1 MGTKELKLPA
11 DLVAK
16 LDDRVAKGEA
26 QNAVE
31 VVRHALAALEAADD
45 TKKLDAVRA
54 KISRSLSDPR
64 PSIPAGVV
72 FDRLDQLLDSL
83 KQQ

>member
-1 MGTKELKLPA
+1 MGTKELTLPA
-11 DLVAK
+11 DLAAK

-26 QNAVE
+26 RDAVE
-31 VVRHALAALEAADD
+31 VVRQALAALAAADD
-45 TKKLDAVRA
+45 AKKLDAVRA
-54 KISRSLSDPR
+54 KIARALSDSR

>member
-1 MGTKELKLPA
+1 MATKELTLPA
-11 DLVAK
+11 DLAAK

-31 VVRHALAALEAADD
+31 VVRNALAALEAADD
-45 TKKLDAVRA
+45 AKKLDAVRA
-54 KISRSLSDPR
+54 KIARSLADPR

-72 FDRLDQLLDSL
+72 FDRVDQLLDSL

>member
-11 DLVAK
+11 DLAAK

>member
-1 MGTKELKLPA
+1 MGTKELTLPA
-11 DLVAK
+11 DLAAK

-26 QNAVE
+26 QDAVE

-45 TKKLDAVRA
+45 VKKLEAVRA
-54 KISRSLSDPR
+54 KIARSLADPR
-64 PSIPAGVV
+64 PSVPAGVV
-72 FDRLDQLLDSL
+72 FDHLDQLLDSL